1 MEMDVKRFNLEK
13 GFLINVSGIVC
24 KAEPGST
31 DFYCGRLVGQ
41 KAFCSPAT
49 PCNDCLKMR
58 KAIKIGRYKKLI

>member
-1 MEMDVKRFNLEK
+1 MDVKKFNLQK
-13 GFLINVSGIVC
+13 GFLVNVAGIVC
-24 KAEPGST
+24 KAEPGTT

-41 KAFCSPAT
+41 KVFCSPVS